1 MDMPMELKI
10 LYTKEGKTQGDV
22 AKILGTTQANLSKKF
37 KNNSF
42 YWRDIEGIINGLGY
56 EIKIE
61 FIKK

>member
-42 YWRDIEGIINGLGY
+42 YLS
-56 EIKIE
+56 
-61 FIKK
+61 F